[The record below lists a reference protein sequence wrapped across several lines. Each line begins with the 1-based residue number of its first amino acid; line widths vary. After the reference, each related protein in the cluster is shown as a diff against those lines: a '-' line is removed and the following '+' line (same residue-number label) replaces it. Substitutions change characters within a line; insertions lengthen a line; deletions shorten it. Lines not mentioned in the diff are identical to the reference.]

1 MAYIATKATYIGEE
15 EVKDENGKPVVDD
28 NGNPVKKIKTDV
40 DDVIFATGEVIV
52 LIEEVNK
59 GQHFD
64 LSIED
69 KGSTYFAPTQIKIG
83 DGMHSFGEL
92 NWLQTIDDFKVQST
106 IDKKIAT
113 YKTNVDKTYETFTN
127 SINAKIGEQNQRIST
142 FIDVDSKE
150 ILKNLI
156 QDNYFSL
163 SSNGVLSA
171 FYDTSISTA
180 NNLKSFSIG
189 SSNSFN
195 NNATNQIGR
204 DCITF
209 GTKNNTFGFNNYS
222 FGYNNNISGAYVLTH
237 GSQNTV
243 TTNEKNKLTVCFGHK
258 NQIFNNNS
266 VVIGTENSSSGG
278 EYSICLGKS
287 SSTGGDHS
295 IAIGNNNKATDDLS
309 IAIGHGN
316 TASGPVSIAV
326 GGVNQSSQTYS
337 IAIGASNIVTGPCSV
352 AMGDS
357 NKASD
362 FSSVAMGYKNST
374 SGQCS
379 IAMGRDNAASGEH
392 SVSIGTGLIAVGDYQ
407 TALGKFNIDETEL
420 DIRNLFVLGNGTDA
434 TNRSNAMTVDWN
446 GNLGLSGGITNLNSG
461 NNLSG
466 ENGSHGLIAM
476 GGGNT
481 ASGTYSVAI
490 GGGCRATGQNSL
502 AMGGGNT
509 ASGECS
515 VAIGAGCSA
524 TEQYSLAF
532 GNGTASGI
540 SSLAFGNG
548 NTASGQYSVAIGE
561 HCRSS
566 VSKGVAIGVNCT
578 VGNDDNTSG
587 YNSFALGAGCRA
599 LSSYSMTFGASC
611 SVIGDYSFAG
621 GAACNARG
629 LFSVSL
635 GRNSD
640 SYGDCS
646 VSIGDNLIA
655 VGENQTVFGKYNVD
669 ETEFDMRNLFV
680 LGNGTST
687 SNRSNAM
694 AVDVAGNLNMNQDV
708 VANAFGESPISLVEL
723 SNRIGIV
730 EEKLSKLVTPEG

>member
-15 EVKDENGKPVVDD
+15 EVKDENGKPIVDD

-83 DGMHSFGEL
+83 DGMHSFREL
-92 NWLQTIDDFKVQST
+92 NWLQTLDYNQVRNS
-106 IDKKIAT
+106 IDKSVEEHTTNLSKAYTQFKQEVNTKI
-113 YKTNVDKTYETFTN
+113 EL
-127 SINAKIGEQNQRIST
+127 QNQRINT

-295 IAIGNNNKATDDLS
+295 IAIGNNNKAIDDLS

-326 GGVNQSSQTYS
+326 GGANQSSQTYS

-352 AMGDS
+352 AMGDA

-362 FSSVAMGYKNST
+362 FASVAMGSKNST

-379 IAMGRDNAASGEH
+379 VAMGNSNIASGEY

-407 TALGKFNIDETEL
+407 TTLGKFNIDETEL

-434 TNRSNAMTVDWN
+434 TNRSNAMTVDWD
-446 GNLGLSGGITNLNSG
+446 GNLNLSGGITNLNKG
-461 NNLSG
+461 NNISG
-466 ENGSHGLIAM
+466 ENGTHGLIAM
-476 GGGNT
+476 GYRNT
-481 ASGTYSVAI
+481 ASASYSA
-490 GGGCRATGQNSL
+490 
-502 AMGGGNT
+502 
-509 ASGECS
+509 
-515 VAIGAGCSA
+515 AIGA
-524 TEQYSLAF
+524 
-532 GNGTASGI
+532 N
-540 SSLAFGNG
+540 
-548 NTASGQYSVAIGE
+548 NTASGQYSVTMGYQNDVSGMYAATIGLSNTSSYACAMAMGQGNTSSG
-561 HCRSS
+561 HCSIAMGCS
-566 VSKGVAIGVNCT
+566 NDAEKDYSVAIGHENTALNHYSVT
-578 VGNDDNTSG
+578 IGRGNTASG
-587 YNSFALGAGCRA
+587 EY
-599 LSSYSMTFGASC
+599 
-611 SVIGDYSFAG
+611 
-621 GAACNARG
+621 
-629 LFSVSL
+629 
-635 GRNSD
+635 
-640 SYGDCS
+640 S
-646 VSIGDNLIA
+646 VSIGKGLIA
-655 VGENQTVFGKYNVD
+655 AGDTQTALGRFNVD
-669 ETEFDMRNLFV
+669 ETEFDMRNLFI
-680 LGNGTST
+680 LGNGTSI

-694 AVDVAGNLNMNQDV
+694 AVDVAGNLNMNRDV
-708 VANAFGESPISLVEL
+708 VANAFGDSPISLVEL
-723 SNRIGIV
+723 SNRIGVV
-730 EEKLSKLVTPEG
+730 EEKLAKLTTLE